1 MTPPP
6 LLTPRQAILRCA
18 LTALTALACAGLLG
32 AAALVP
38 APPAVLPF
46 IIVVCV
52 CCPMLAAWEASF
64 SVAAL
69 RTKSSTARVDD
80 ASPGLLDSRA
90 LRSLRRQLD
99 QLPETRHPL
108 GL

>member
-1 MTPPP
+1 MTSRP
-6 LLTPRQAILRCA
+6 LPSHWQAILRCA
-18 LTALTALACAGLLG
+18 LTALTAVVCACLLG

-46 IIVVCV
+46 IIAACV
-52 CCPMLAAWEASF
+52 GCPMLAAWESSL
-64 SVAAL
+64 SVAVL
-69 RTKSSTARVDD
+69 RRTSSNADD
-80 ASPGLLDSRA
+80 ASAGLLDSRA
-90 LRSLRRQLD
+90 VRRLRRELA